1 MKFEFLRKANKK
13 FRDFF
18 KKNGFG
24 CDVCGAELFDYPVH
38 RLCADCE
45 GKLQRNDGRVCPK
58 CGRRTVAEGVCLNCK
73 SNMPSFTQGFSPFV
87 YRGESASFINRVKNG
102 APLLAAYFAEQM
114 ADDFLRK
121 YPDAE
126 RFRREPLLLVPV
138 PMTEGKRKQ
147 RGYNQAEELAEGVCE
162 KLKASGYSVE
172 LDIGI
177 LQKVKDA
184 AEQKH
189 MDYKS
194 RQDNVSGAFHVHKRK
209 ACQGRTVM
217 LVDDIMTT
225 GATGN
230 ECAKR
235 LFGAGAKEVLFLTA
249 TALPELKE

>member
-1 MKFEFLRKANKK
+1 MKLEFLQKINKK
-13 FRDFF
+13 LRNFF

-38 RLCADCE
+38 RLCAACE
-45 GKLQRNDGRVCPK
+45 GNMQRNDGRVCPK
-58 CGRRTVAEGVCLNCK
+58 CGRQTVAEGVCLSCK

-102 APLLAAYFAEQM
+102 TPLLAAYFAEQM
-114 ADDFLRK
+114 VENFLQK
-121 YPDAE
+121 YADAE
-126 RFRREPLLLVPV
+126 RFFREPLLLVPV
-138 PMTEGKRKQ
+138 PMTEAKRKQ

-162 KLKASGYSVE
+162 RLQQQGYAVE
-172 LDIGI
+172 LDTDL
-177 LQKVKDA
+177 LQKVKDGS
-184 AEQKH
+184 EQKH

-209 ACQGRTVM
+209 ECRDRTVL

-235 LFGAGAKEVLFLTA
+235 LLGAGAREVLFLTA